1 MIGVSEEERTGIPID
16 IRNIKT
22 FQTIIRLGSFQRAA
36 EELQYG
42 QSTVTMHIQKLESDL
57 GVKLLERG
65 KKLTLTEAGRLFHQN
80 ADLLLKDYDYLQAS
94 MDELV
99 KGDAGIIRLG
109 VMEPTA
115 SYRLP
120 QLLGP
125 FLQQHPK
132 VKISIHIGNT
142 TVLGQMLHEG
152 SIDMAICST
161 PNTGLD
167 HSFEPLFIER
177 LALLIPDSHVLAT
190 KTSIFL
196 RDLQYENLLITNSQ
210 CPYRQKLEN
219 ALLENGGS
227 PYSGMEIG
235 NMAALKY
242 YVQANF
248 GIAVVPVISA
258 TPIPQGTVLKPIDDL
273 DSGLVTGLL
282 RKMNGSTF
290 SLATESLVEIFR
302 KELRGAVTVP

>member
-1 MIGVSEEERTGIPID
+1 MD

-125 FLQQHPK
+125 FLRQHPK
-132 VKISIHIGNT
+132 VKVSIHIGNT

-161 PNTGLD
+161 PNSGLD
-167 HSFEPLFIER
+167 HAFEPLFIER
-177 LALLIPDSHVLAT
+177 LALLVPEDHPLAA
-190 KTSIFL
+190 KSSIRL
-196 RDLQYENLLITNSQ
+196 RDLQHENLLITNSQ
-210 CPYRQKLEN
+210 CPYRQKLEG

-242 YVQANF
+242 YVQADF
-248 GIAVVPVISA
+248 GIAVVPVITA
-258 TPIPQGTVLKPIDDL
+258 TPNPQGTVLKTIDDI

-282 RKMNGSTF
+282 RKQHGSMF
-290 SLATESLVEIFR
+290 SLATESLIEIFR
-302 KELRGAVTVP
+302 QELKSALPAS

>member
-1 MIGVSEEERTGIPID
+1 MD

-80 ADLLLKDYDYLQAS
+80 ADLLLKDYDFLQAS

-125 FLQQHPK
+125 FLRQHPK
-132 VKISIHIGNT
+132 VKVSIHIGNT

-167 HSFEPLFIER
+167 HAFEPLFIER
-177 LALLIPDSHVLAT
+177 LALLIPETHPLAS
-190 KTSIFL
+190 KASIHL
-196 RDLQYENLLITNSQ
+196 RDLQHEHLLITNSQ

-242 YVQANF
+242 YVQADF
-248 GIAVVPVISA
+248 GIAVVPVITA
-258 TPIPQGTVLKPIDDL
+258 TPNPQGTVLKPIVDL

-282 RKMNGSTF
+282 RKMNGSSF
-290 SLATESLVEIFR
+290 SLATESLVDIFR
-302 KELRGAVTVP
+302 KELRSPVTAS

>member
-1 MIGVSEEERTGIPID
+1 MD

-125 FLQQHPK
+125 FLRQHPK
-132 VKISIHIGNT
+132 VKVSIHIGNT

-161 PNTGLD
+161 PNSGLD
-167 HSFEPLFIER
+167 HAFEPLFIER
-177 LALLIPDSHVLAT
+177 LALLVPEDHPLAA
-190 KTSIFL
+190 KSSIRL
-196 RDLQYENLLITNSQ
+196 RDLQHENLLITNSQ
-210 CPYRQKLEN
+210 CPYRQKLEG

-242 YVQANF
+242 YVQADF
-248 GIAVVPVISA
+248 GIAVVPVITA
-258 TPIPQGTVLKPIDDL
+258 TPSPQGTVLKTIDDL

-282 RKMNGSTF
+282 RKQHGSMF
-290 SLATESLVEIFR
+290 SLATESLIEIFR
-302 KELRGAVTVP
+302 QELKSTLPAS